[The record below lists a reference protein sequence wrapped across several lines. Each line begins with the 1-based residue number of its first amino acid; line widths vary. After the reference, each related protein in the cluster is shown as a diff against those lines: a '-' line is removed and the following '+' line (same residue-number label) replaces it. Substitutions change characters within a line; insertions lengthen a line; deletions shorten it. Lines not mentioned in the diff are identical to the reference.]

1 VAPECTN
8 YSDRMTLA
16 AGTSETFLFFDFR
29 MNYVEMAERIKI
41 VFEKLS
47 TAPLHVLSAVI
58 TGEFKGHGFPPL
70 KTFRK

>member
-1 VAPECTN
+1 
-8 YSDRMTLA
+8 
-16 AGTSETFLFFDFR
+16 